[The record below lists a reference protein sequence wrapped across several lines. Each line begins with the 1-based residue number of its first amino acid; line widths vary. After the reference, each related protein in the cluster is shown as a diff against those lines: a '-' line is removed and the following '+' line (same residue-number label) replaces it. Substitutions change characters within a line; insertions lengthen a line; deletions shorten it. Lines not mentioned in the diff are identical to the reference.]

1 MLEFFELAP
10 SPNNTK
16 LRMALRFKGIP
27 FEAIP
32 VDPFDRTA
40 VVELSGQE
48 LTPAIRDR
56 GVVLNDSE
64 AILHYLDA
72 NYRDTPRLIPGDREG
87 RKRADAWKQRLDEE
101 LVPHWLPGFLTV
113 LKLRDAYPDDERAAF
128 ADALGR
134 LEEELGDR
142 DTFDAEA
149 PICDLRV
156 AEWATYALPG
166 DGLLAR
172 VPLFARCREVFGVA
186 PGSFPRLETLLAPWN
201 ERLA

>member
-16 LRMALRFKGIP
+16 IRMALRYKGIP
-27 FEAIP
+27 FEAVP

-40 VVELSGQE
+40 VREISGQD
-48 LTPAIRDR
+48 LTPVIRDR

-72 NYRDTPRLIPGDREG
+72 NHPDTPRLIPGDREG
-87 RKRADAWKQRLDEE
+87 RRRADGWKDRLDRE
-101 LVPHWLPGFLTV
+101 VAAHWLPGFLTV
-113 LKLRDAYPDDERAAF
+113 LKLRDAF
-128 ADALGR
+128 ADEERRAFHDALAR
-134 LEEELGDR
+134 LEEELGER
-142 DTFDAEA
+142 DTFDADT
-149 PICDLRV
+149 PIADLRV

-172 VPLFARCREVFGVA
+172 VPLFAKCRDVFGVA
-186 PGSFPRLETLLAPWN
+186 PGTFPRLERFLAPWN
-201 ERLA
+201 ERLS